1 MMTLFILNSKRG
13 IDVIQIGLTGWG
25 DHPDVYHPSSSVKE
39 KLQDYSAHFPIVEL
53 DASFYAIQPERNI
66 RKWIAETPDTF
77 QFVVKAYQG
86 MTGHH
91 RGELPYAT
99 PEEMFIHFKRSIEP
113 LREANK
119 LAMILVQFPPWFDCR
134 RENVEQLRFIRRHLE
149 GYDVAIE
156 FRHQSWYAEAM
167 REKTLTFLRE
177 HHFIHSVCDEPQD
190 GEGSVPLVAVS
201 TRKDKVL
208 FRIHGRNVNGWRNR
222 TGNNEAWREV
232 RYLYDYS
239 RAELIEI
246 EQAIRQLVS
255 ETEHVY
261 VIFNNNS
268 GGHAAENAKRLQ
280 KMMGIDFQ
288 ALAPKQLDIFE
299 EE

>member
-1 MMTLFILNSKRG
+1 MIH
-13 IDVIQIGLTGWG
+13 IGLTGWG
-25 DHPDVYHPSSSVKE
+25 DHPDVYHPSSSPKE

-66 RKWIAETPDTF
+66 RKWIAETPETF

-86 MTGHH
+86 MTGHQ
-91 RGELPYAT
+91 RGELPYET
-99 PEEMFIHFKRSIEP
+99 PEEMFVQFKRSIEP
-113 LREANK
+113 LREAAK
-119 LAMILVQFPPWFDCR
+119 LAMILVQFPPWFDCK
-134 RENVEQLRFIRRHLE
+134 RENVEQLRFIRHQLE

-156 FRHQSWYAEAM
+156 FRHQSWYTEAM

-208 FRIHGRNVNGWRNR
+208 LRIHGRNVNGWRNR

-239 RAELIEI
+239 HTELMEI
-246 EQAIRQLVS
+246 EQAIRQLGN